1 MIELLWLLLPIAAF
15 SGWVAAKRSNGRSET
30 PQDERAP
37 VYFRGL
43 NFLLNEQPDKA
54 IDVFVQMLEVDSETV
69 ETHLALGNL
78 FRRRG
83 EVDRAIR
90 IHQNLIARPA
100 LTRDQRGQALLELGQ
115 DYMRAGLY
123 DRAENLFN
131 ELGEMN
137 IHQVP
142 ALENL
147 HVIYQQE
154 KDWEKCLTVAKKLE
168 MLTKKSLAKERAH
181 YFCELAEEAKS
192 RRDMKQASI
201 HLRKAHSSDADC
213 VRASLMQAEIAATIG
228 SCKSAVTAYQKVA
241 KQDPAFIGEML
252 PSMIGCYQLSGH
264 QQELVHYL
272 RGLAEKHPS
281 IAPVLALVDLI
292 KVDKGDE
299 AARQYLTEYLQR
311 HPDLLGVER
320 LITLDLQKSSG
331 AAEESLQILKD
342 IIGKI
347 LENRPAY
354 QCSSCGFGAKALHWQ
369 CPGCKSWSSIK
380 PVSGLTDELR

>member
-1 MIELLWLLLPIAAF
+1 MIELLWLLLPVAAF
-15 SGWVAAKRSNGRSET
+15 SGWVAAKRSIDRCE
-30 PQDERAP
+30 PRQDERAP
-37 VYFRGL
+37 IYFRGL

-54 IDVFVQMLEVDSETV
+54 IDLFVQMLEVDSETV

-90 IHQNLIARPA
+90 IHQNLIARPS

-123 DRAENLFN
+123 DRAESLFN
-131 ELGEMN
+131 ELGELN
-137 IHQVP
+137 LYQVP

-154 KDWEKCLTVAKKLE
+154 KDWEKCLTVAKKLQ
-168 MLTKKSLAKERAH
+168 MLTQKSYAKERAH
-181 YFCELAEEAKS
+181 YYCELAEQAHK
-192 RRDMKQASI
+192 RRDMKQAGI
-201 HLRKAHSSDADC
+201 LLRKAQSIDADC
-213 VRASLMQAEIAATIG
+213 VRASLMQAEMAATMG
-228 SCKSAVTAYQKVA
+228 SCKNAVAAYKKVA

-252 PSMIGCYQLSGH
+252 PSMIACYQQGGNQL
-264 QQELVHYL
+264 ELVRYL
-272 RGLAEKHPS
+272 RDLTGKHPN
-281 IAPVLALVDLI
+281 IASVLALVGLI
-292 KVDKGDE
+292 KADQGDQV
-299 AARQYLTEYLQR
+299 ARQFLTDYLQR
-311 HPDLLGVER
+311 HPDLLGVEY
-320 LITLDLQKSSG
+320 LISLDLHKVTG
-331 AAEESLQILKD
+331 AAQESLQFLKD

-354 QCSSCGFGAKALHWQ
+354 QCSSCGFGAKSLHWQ

-380 PVSGLTDELR
+380 PVTGLREDIR